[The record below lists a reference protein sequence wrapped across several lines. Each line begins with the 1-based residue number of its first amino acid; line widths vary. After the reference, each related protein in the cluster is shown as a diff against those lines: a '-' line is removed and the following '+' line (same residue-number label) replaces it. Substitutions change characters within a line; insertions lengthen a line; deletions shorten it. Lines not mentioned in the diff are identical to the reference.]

1 MTQKS
6 QSNMKNNFIS
16 SIWDFK
22 QVSLDETNYLT
33 HDFLRWYGKLIPQLV
48 SRLIKMYSKE
58 NDLVLANFAGSG
70 TVLLE
75 SHILHRNSIGIDSS
89 PLSILLCKV
98 KTTPYK
104 PDTNEFID
112 SLGQYLKKNKNKKF
126 SMDETDKKWYDE
138 KIFNE
143 LMLIREKIN
152 SIKDEKDKNYYLLA
166 LASIT
171 RKISRI
177 DSRCIN
183 HIVVDKNKPVLS
195 PFDEFNKK
203 IEEMNLSMQE
213 LIKVAN
219 GAKIFIN
226 RGDARNLV
234 EVKSESIDLIISHPP
249 YLGCINY
256 SNIFKLAN
264 KIIDF
269 DYEEIKQNDI
279 STNSLN
285 KYMENMKKVF
295 DEMFRV
301 LKKKKYACV
310 IIGDNRVNGNLI
322 PTFSYFINYATE
334 KGLKLKDIFIWLM
347 NQKAGMS
354 IKRHGNHIDHNYILI
369 FQKP

>member
-1 MTQKS
+1 
-6 QSNMKNNFIS
+6 MKNDFIS

-22 QVSLDETNYLT
+22 QVSLNETNYLT

-48 SRLIKMYSKE
+48 ARMIKLYSKE
-58 NDLVLANFAGSG
+58 GDLILANFAGSG

-75 SHILHRNSIGIDSS
+75 SHVLHRNSIGVDSS

-98 KTTPYK
+98 KTTPYNPNISK
-104 PDTNEFID
+104 FLDLL
-112 SLGQYLKKNKNKKF
+112 SQYLKENKNKKF
-126 SMDETDKKWYDE
+126 AMDETDKKWYE
-138 KIFNE
+138 EEVFNE
-143 LMLIREKIN
+143 LMLIKKKIN
-152 SIKDEKDKNYYLLA
+152 TIKDERDRNYYLLA
-166 LASIT
+166 LAAIT

-183 HIVVDKNKPVLS
+183 HIVVDKNKPLFN
-195 PFDEFNKK
+195 PFEEFSKK

-219 GAKIFIN
+219 GAKISIN
-226 RGDARNLV
+226 RGDARDLNDI
-234 EVKSESIDLIISHPP
+234 KSNSVDLIISHPP

-269 DYEEIKQNDI
+269 DYDNVKQNDI
-279 STNSLN
+279 STNSLSR
-285 KYMENMKKVF
+285 YMGDMKKVF

-301 LKKKKYACV
+301 LKNDKYACV
-310 IIGDNRVNGNLI
+310 IIGDNRVDGDLI
-322 PTFSYFINYATE
+322 PTFSYFINYANE
-334 KGLKLKDIFIWLM
+334 KGFKLKDIFIWLM